1 MFSTSDVV
9 AVTKGA
15 ISQMIGKGY
24 MDQADSAA
32 ELTALD
38 DQYIVDLGEKLQL
51 TEDGDFALNSPA
63 DVMYKALLSQ
73 CERVVVEKRAYV
85 ASLPSLFVDPVN
97 WGLFTEQVLI
107 ELSDVMIDEIWNPDG
122 YINYNEPA
130 VGGIYPGVEE
140 GKRIASIE
148 FGCYKPPVSAKV
160 YKKAHGIMVPMTR
173 TYDALFT
180 AFRNA
185 EEFTSFVAGLYN
197 SVENTLQAKAE
208 VYAYMTVSMGIAKAT
223 ANGNVIDLRTEYAAI
238 GGTTTGVTS
247 EELLQ
252 TPAFQAFMLQRIDET
267 QDYMRRMG
275 ALYNDHDHVTF
286 AGEVHKILLT
296 KAAKAAK
303 YGVRANTYN
312 EKLLGIG
319 DYDTAPAW
327 QAAIA
332 SGLSDPYNFTTASSI
347 YLTKA
352 AAEEAGLT
360 VEDGETTY
368 MLSNVIAVMYD
379 RMAMGI
385 TLDRK
390 KVTSQY
396 AASRDSINSFSHAL
410 VRYQVNDSYPL
421 VVFMIPEE
429 SE

>member
-9 AVTKGA
+9 TVTKGA
-15 ISQMIGKGY
+15 IAQLVGKGY
-24 MDQADSAA
+24 MDLSDSAA

-38 DQYIVDLGEKLQL
+38 DRFIVDLGEKLEL

-73 CERVVVEKRAYV
+73 CAKVVIDKRSYV
-85 ASLPSLFVDPVN
+85 AKLPGLFVDPVN
-97 WGLFTEQVLI
+97 WGLFTEQVMI

-122 YINYNEPA
+122 YVNYNTPE

-140 GKRIASIE
+140 GKRIAAIE
-148 FGCYKPPVSAKV
+148 HGCYKPPVSAKV

-180 AFRNA
+180 AFRSA

-208 VYAYMTVSMGIAKAT
+208 VYAFMTVSMGIAKAA
-223 ANGNVIDLRTEYAAI
+223 ANGNFVDLRTTYAAT
-238 GGTTTGVTS
+238 GGTTTGLS
-247 EELLQ
+247 AYELLCV
-252 TPAFQAFMLQRIDET
+252 PAFQAHMLQIIDET
-267 QDYMRRMG
+267 SEYVQRMS
-275 ALYNDHDHVTF
+275 ALYNDHQHITF
-286 AGEVHKILLT
+286 SAETRKILLT

-312 EKLLGIG
+312 ERLLGIG

-332 SGLSDPYNFTTASSI
+332 PGATDPYNFETASSI
-347 YLTKA
+347 CLTKA

-360 VEDGETTY
+360 VEEGETSY
-368 MLSNVIAVMYD
+368 LIPGVVAVIYD
-379 RMAMGI
+379 RLAMGI

-390 KVTSQY
+390 KVTSNY
-396 AASRDSINSFSHAL
+396 TASRDSVNTFNHAL
-410 VRYQVNDSYPL
+410 VRYQINDSYPIIA
-421 VVFMIPEE
+421 FYISEE
-429 SE
+429 S